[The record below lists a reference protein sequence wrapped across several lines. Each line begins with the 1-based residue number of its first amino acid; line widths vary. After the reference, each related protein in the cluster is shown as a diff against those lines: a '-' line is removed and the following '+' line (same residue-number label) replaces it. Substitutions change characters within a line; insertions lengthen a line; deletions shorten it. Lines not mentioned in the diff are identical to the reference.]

1 MRPGRRTLRWL
12 GAVLALGV
20 AILAVRSLVGAW
32 RQAAGTPVQWAFS
45 PGWLAAALVVAVLT
59 YLVLIESWRRTLH
72 GYGQA
77 ASFRAATRVW
87 ILSNFGKYFGSFGI
101 VAGMALLAQ
110 GEGLSPPVA
119 VTAAVIMQA
128 LSLATGVALSGLLA
142 ADALRDLGPLYSW
155 GAVVIGALAIS
166 GSAVLHSQRALD
178 RIRTFLP
185 ASTPPIRAA
194 SARSLLTGLAGNALA
209 WLGYG
214 VVMVLLARGLFA
226 SPPPRLADA
235 TSAYT
240 VSYLTGL
247 LALFVP
253 AGLGL
258 RETIFTALLAPA
270 AGLKV
275 AAALA
280 IASRILLTLVEFAIA
295 LPFVVLRRRRVPP
308 STSDPRR

>member
-1 MRPGRRTLRWL
+1 MTLSWSS
-12 GAVLALGV
+12 ASPLARHRF
-20 AILAVRSLVGAW
+20 RSH
-32 RQAAGTPVQWAFS
+32 QT
-45 PGWLAAALVVAVLT
+45 
-59 YLVLIESWRRTLH
+59 
-72 GYGQA
+72 
-77 ASFRAATRVW
+77 
-87 ILSNFGKYFGSFGI
+87 
-101 VAGMALLAQ
+101 
-110 GEGLSPPVA
+110 
-119 VTAAVIMQA
+119 
-128 LSLATGVALSGLLA
+128 
-142 ADALRDLGPLYSW
+142 
-155 GAVVIGALAIS
+155 S
-166 GSAVLHSQRALD
+166 GSA
-178 RIRTFLP
+178 P
-185 ASTPPIRAA
+185 
-194 SARSLLTGLAGNALA
+194 
-209 WLGYG
+209 
-214 VVMVLLARGLFA
+214 

-295 LPFVVLRRRRVPP
+295 LPFVVLRRRRVPS

>member
-1 MRPGRRTLRWL
+1 MNLRRLLRPI
-12 GAVLALGV
+12 GAVAALGV
-20 AILAVRSLVGAW
+20 AALAIRALIRAW
-32 RQAAGTPVQWAFS
+32 HDAASQPVEWVFG
-45 PGWLAAALVVAVLT
+45 PGWLLLAAATAILT
-59 YLVLIESWRRTLH
+59 YLVLVESWRRTLH

-77 ASFRAATRVW
+77 TSFRSALRVW

-101 VAGMALLAQ
+101 VAGMALLAE
-110 GEGLSPPVA
+110 GEGISAPVA

-142 ADALRDLGPLYSW
+142 ADALRGLGPLYAW
-155 GAVVIGALAIS
+155 GAVVIGVLAIGGS
-166 GSAVLHSQRALD
+166 GVLHSQRALD
-178 RIRTFLP
+178 RIKALLP
-185 ASTPPIRAA
+185 PGIPPIRAA
-194 SARSLLTGLAGNALA
+194 GFRSLLIGLIGNTLA

-226 SPPPRLADA
+226 SAPPSIGAA
-235 TSAYT
+235 TGAYT

-280 IASRILLTLVEFAIA
+280 IASRILLTLVEIGIA
-295 LPFVVLRRRRVPP
+295 LPFVVLRRRRGP
-308 STSDPRR
+308 SPTSSTGR